1 MKTAWLAPEVMQVS
15 QMDCGPSCLKSVLEG
30 CGIPV
35 HFGRLREACQTDVD
49 GTSVNTLEELACELG
64 LDAQQVLVPLNQ
76 FELPEAA
83 VAPSILITS
92 LPNGL
97 THFIVLWR
105 SWGPWVQIM
114 DPSSGRHWIS
124 WKKLKERTY
133 LHRMSLDKTMWLGW
147 AMSEDFLQASQRRLQ
162 KLDISGADA
171 QSLLQGLKLNQD
183 AAAESE
189 NKHWLTIAS
198 FDAALTWAEA
208 LYQCKAL
215 NKGAELLTFLQR
227 QYARA
232 LQSSEPWVDV
242 VPRQY
247 WWAIQDKKEDSSLRV
262 EAAVLVRIQGV
273 LPAQSESE
281 PALPLSIDPRVKE
294 PEPNPW
300 QVLLNLL
307 LPEQKKWFLWL
318 LPAIGLAAATVTTQ
332 ALLFQGLL
340 GASDLLGQQTFN
352 TFIPLVFL
360 FIVLSTLIEFP
371 IAAISLSLGRQLENQ
386 FRIALFEKIPR
397 IHDPYFRT
405 RLLTDMARRSHRL
418 YRLRNLPV
426 FFASILQQIALI
438 FFTLL
443 GVFWLDATAGVAAS
457 GLVIII
463 LLCSGLLQKALQEFA
478 SRAETQSGVLNMF
491 YFDSLRGL
499 RVIRS
504 HAAQQTFEAETEMQ
518 LRRWGETNYQ
528 RQTKQSFALLAMDL
542 VSLLCIAGLMFSKA
556 ISADAIAPSLLWF
569 YWLLRLP
576 FMVKHLSSLL
586 LQIPDY
592 RLVLSLFV
600 ELLQATEVES
610 LSVKIQSG
618 NSVLST
624 QENTATGVAIDLVDV
639 ALNVSGHS
647 VLQPINLTI
656 AAGEHIA
663 IVGESGAGKSSLC
676 ELLLG
681 WHSPSSGQL
690 LVDGKT
696 LDAPALNQ
704 LRAQTAWVDANV
716 QLWDRSLLDNINYD
730 HGKGNLSESGLGKV
744 LAGLGQG
751 LQTPLG
757 EDGKRLSGG
766 EGQRVRIAR
775 ALGVESARLVILDE
789 PCRGLDRA
797 AREQLLQQLRS
808 QHASATLVC
817 VTHDI
822 SEAIKFPRVLVMSGG
837 QLIEQG
843 KPQEL
848 LANTDSALSHLR
860 ECEQEVLNTLL
871 HEQGWQSLRMQNGHL
886 HYGGL
891 EASTSLQQ
899 ATPASEVV
907 HA

>member
-124 WKKLKERTY
+124 WKKLKERVY
-133 LHRMSLDKTMWLGW
+133 LHRMSLDKAMWLGW
-147 AMSEDFLQASQRRLQ
+147 AMGDDFLQASQRRLR
-162 KLDISGADA
+162 KLGIDGADA
-171 QSLLQGLKLNQD
+171 RSLLQRLASNPEEAGD
-183 AAAESE
+183 E
-189 NKHWLTIAS
+189 NNHWLTIAS
-198 FDAALTWAEA
+198 FDATLTWAEA
-208 LYQCKAL
+208 LYKCKAL

-247 WWAIQDKKEDSSLRV
+247 WWAIQDKKEDASLRV

-273 LPAQSESE
+273 LPAQSETE
-281 PALPLSIDPRVKE
+281 PALPLSLDPRVKE
-294 PEPNPW
+294 SEPNPW

-307 LPEQKKWFLWL
+307 LPKQKKWFLLL
-318 LPAIGLAAATVTTQ
+318 LPIIGLAAATVTTQ

-340 GASDLLGQQTFN
+340 GANELLGQQTFN
-352 TFIPLVFL
+352 AFIPFVFL

-371 IAAISLSLGRQLENQ
+371 VAAISLSLGRQLEHE

-426 FFASILQQIALI
+426 FFVSILQQIALVV
-438 FFTLL
+438 FTLL
-443 GVFWLDATAGVAAS
+443 GIFWLDTTAGVVAS
-457 GLVIII
+457 ALVMIV
-463 LLCSGLLQKALQEFA
+463 LLSSGLLQKLLQEFA
-478 SRAETQSGVLNMF
+478 SLADIQSGLLGMF

-504 HAAQQTFEAETEMQ
+504 HAAQQTFEAETEIQ

-528 RQTKQSFALLAMDL
+528 GQSKQSFALLAIDL
-542 VSLLCIAGLMFSKA
+542 VSLLCIAGLMFLKA
-556 ISADAIAPSLLWF
+556 VPADAIAPSLLWF

-600 ELLQATEVES
+600 ELLQATEVDDLATKNTTDTGSISE
-610 LSVKIQSG
+610 
-618 NSVLST
+618 
-624 QENTATGVAIDLVDV
+624 QENTTSGVAIDLTGV
-639 ALNVSGHS
+639 ALTVSGHS
-647 VLQPINLTI
+647 LLQPINLTI
-656 AAGEHIA
+656 DAGEHIA

-681 WHSPSSGQL
+681 WHSPSSGEL
-690 LVDGKT
+690 LVDGKA
-696 LDAPALNQ
+696 LDTQALHQ

-730 HGKGNLSESGLGKV
+730 HCKGKLSESGLGKV
-744 LAGLGQG
+744 LAGLAQG
-751 LQTPLG
+751 LQTPLC
-757 EDGKRLSGG
+757 EEGKRLSGG

-775 ALGVESARLVILDE
+775 ALGVESARLAILDE

-797 AREQLLQQLRS
+797 AREHLLQQLRS
-808 QHASATLVC
+808 QHSRATLIC

-848 LANTDSALSHLR
+848 LANTNSALSHLR
-860 ECEQEVLNTLL
+860 ECEQQVLNTLL

-891 EASTSLQQ
+891 ETSASLQQ
-899 ATPASEVV
+899 ASPASEVAHV
-907 HA
+907 

>member
-49 GTSVNTLEELACELG
+49 GTSVNTIEELACELG

-124 WKKLKERTY
+124 WKKLKERVY
-133 LHRMSLDKTMWLGW
+133 LHRMSLDKAMWLGW
-147 AMSEDFLQASQRRLQ
+147 AMSDDFLQASQRRLQ

-171 QSLLQGLKLNQD
+171 KSLLQHLTLNPD
-183 AAAESE
+183 AAEDE
-189 NKHWLTIAS
+189 NNHWLTISS

-232 LQSSEPWVDV
+232 LKSSEPWVDV

-247 WWAIQDKKEDSSLRV
+247 WWAIQDKKDDDSLRV

-273 LPAQSESE
+273 LPAQSETE
-281 PALPLSIDPRVKE
+281 PALPLSLDPRVKE
-294 PEPNPW
+294 SEPNPW
-300 QVLLNLL
+300 QVMLNLL

-318 LPAIGLAAATVTTQ
+318 LPIIGLAAATVTTQ

-340 GASDLLGQQTFN
+340 GANDLLGQQTFN

-371 IAAISLSLGRQLENQ
+371 IASISLSLGRQLENQ
-386 FRIALFEKIPR
+386 FRIALFEKIPK

-426 FFASILQQIALI
+426 FFVSILQQIALVL
-438 FFTLL
+438 FTLL
-443 GVFWLDATAGVAAS
+443 GIFWLDTTAGVVAS
-457 GLVIII
+457 GLVVIM
-463 LLCSGLLQKALQEFA
+463 LLCSGLLQKVLQELA
-478 SRAETQSGVLNMF
+478 CRADIQSGLLGMF

-504 HAAQQTFEAETEMQ
+504 HAAQQTFEAETEIQ

-528 RQTKQSFALLAMDL
+528 GQSKQSFALLAMDL
-542 VSLLCIAGLMFSKA
+542 VSLLCIAGLMFSKVVP
-556 ISADAIAPSLLWF
+556 ADAIAPSLLWF

-586 LQIPDY
+586 LQIPDC

-600 ELLQATEVES
+600 ELLQATEVED
-610 LSVKIQSG
+610 LSEKTQTDT
-618 NSVLST
+618 NALST
-624 QENTATGVAIDLVDV
+624 QEKTTSGVAIGLIDV

-647 VLQPINLTI
+647 VLQPITVSI

-681 WHSPSSGQL
+681 WHSPSSGEL
-690 LVDGKT
+690 LVDGKV
-696 LDAPALNQ
+696 LDAQALHQ

-730 HGKGNLSESGLGKV
+730 HGKGKLSESGLGKV
-744 LAGLGQG
+744 LAGLAQG
-751 LQTPLG
+751 LQTPLC

-775 ALGVESARLVILDE
+775 ALGVEEARLVILDE

-797 AREQLLQQLRS
+797 ARERLLQQLRS
-808 QHASATLVC
+808 QHAGATLIC

-843 KPQEL
+843 EPQVL
-848 LANTDSALSHLR
+848 LADSQSALRHLR
-860 ECEQEVLNTLL
+860 ECEQQVLNTLL

-891 EASTSLQQ
+891 DASASLQKFTQ
-899 ATPASEVV
+899 VSEVNHV
-907 HA
+907 

>member
-49 GTSVNTLEELACELG
+49 GTSVNTLEELAGELG

-124 WKKLKERTY
+124 WKKLKERVY
-133 LHRMSLDKTMWLGW
+133 LHRMSLDKAMWLGW
-147 AMSEDFLQASQRRLQ
+147 AMSDDFLQASQRRLQ
-162 KLDISGADA
+162 KLDINGADA
-171 QSLLQGLKLNQD
+171 QSLLQNLTLNPD
-183 AAAESE
+183 AAEDE
-189 NKHWLTIAS
+189 NNHWLTIAS

-247 WWAIQDKKEDSSLRV
+247 WWAIQDKKDDDSLCV

-273 LPAQSESE
+273 VTAQTDTESD
-281 PALPLSIDPRVKE
+281 LPLSLDSRIRE

-300 QVLLNLL
+300 RVLRNLL

-318 LPAIGLAAATVTTQ
+318 LPVIGLAAATVTTQ

-340 GASDLLGQQTFN
+340 GANDLLGQQTFN

-371 IAAISLSLGRQLENQ
+371 IASISQSLGRQLESQ
-386 FRIALFEKIPR
+386 FRIALFEKIPK

-426 FFASILQQIALI
+426 FFVSILQQIALV

-443 GVFWLDATAGVAAS
+443 GIFWLDTTAGVVAS
-457 GLVIII
+457 GLVVIM
-463 LLCSGLLQKALQEFA
+463 LLCSGLLQKVLQEFE
-478 SRAETQSGVLNMF
+478 SRADIQSGLLGMF

-504 HAAQQTFEAETEMQ
+504 HAAQQTFEAETEIQ

-528 RQTKQSFALLAMDL
+528 GQSRQSLALLAMDL

-556 ISADAIAPSLLWF
+556 ITADAIAPSLLWF

-586 LQIPDY
+586 LQVPDY

-600 ELLQATEVES
+600 ELLQATEVGD
-610 LSVKIQSG
+610 LVAKTQADTHA
-618 NSVLST
+618 LST
-624 QENTATGVAIDLVDV
+624 QENTTSGVAIDLIDV

-647 VLQPINLTI
+647 VLQPINLRV

-681 WHSPSSGQL
+681 WHSPSSGEL
-690 LVDGKT
+690 LVDGK
-696 LDAPALNQ
+696 ALNAQALHQ

-730 HGKGNLSESGLGKV
+730 HGKGKLSESGLGKV
-744 LAGLGQG
+744 LAGLAQG

-757 EDGKRLSGG
+757 EEGKRLSGG

-775 ALGVESARLVILDE
+775 ALGVEAARLVILDE

-797 AREQLLQQLRS
+797 AREHLLQQLRS
-808 QHASATLVC
+808 QHAGATLIC

-822 SEAIKFPRVLVMSGG
+822 SEAIKFPRVLVISGG

-843 KPQEL
+843 EPQAL
-848 LANTDSALSHLR
+848 LANTGSVLSHLR
-860 ECEQEVLNTLL
+860 ECEQQVLNTLL

-891 EASTSLQQ
+891 EALASPQQ
-899 ATPASEVV
+899 ATPASEVAHV
-907 HA
+907 

>member
-1 MKTAWLAPEVMQVS
+1 MKTAWLAPEAIQVS

-30 CGIPV
+30 CGIPI
-35 HFGRLREACQTDVD
+35 HYGRLREACQTDVD

-83 VAPSILITS
+83 VTPSILITT

-114 DPSSGRHWIS
+114 DPSSGRHWVS
-124 WKKLKERTY
+124 WKKLKERVY
-133 LHRMSLDKTMWLGW
+133 LHDMSLDKEMWLGW
-147 AMSEDFLQASQRRLQ
+147 AMSDDFLQASQRRLQ
-162 KLDISGADA
+162 KLDITGADA
-171 QSLLQGLKLNQD
+171 QSLIQSQALNPD
-183 AAAESE
+183 AAEGD
-189 NKHWLTIAS
+189 NNHWLTIAS
-198 FDAALTWAEA
+198 FDAVLTWTEA

-215 NKGAELLTFLQR
+215 SKGTELLTFLQR

-232 LQSSEPWVDV
+232 LQSSEPWIDV

-247 WWAIQDKKEDSSLRV
+247 WWVIQDKKEAGSLRV

-273 LPAQSESE
+273 HAAQADAESD
-281 PALPLSIDPRVKE
+281 LPLSLDPRVKE
-294 PEPNPW
+294 SEPNPW
-300 QVLLNLL
+300 RVMLNLL
-307 LPEQKKWFLWL
+307 LPEQKKWFWWL
-318 LPAIGLAAATVTTQ
+318 LPIIGLAAATVTTQ

-340 GASDLLGQQTFN
+340 GASDLLGQQAFN

-371 IAAISLSLGRQLENQ
+371 IAAIGLSLGRQLESQ
-386 FRIALFEKIPR
+386 FRIALFEKIPK

-426 FFASILQQIALI
+426 FCVSILQQIALV

-443 GVFWLDATAGVAAS
+443 GIFWLDTTAGLVAF
-457 GLVIII
+457 GLVVII
-463 LLCSGLLQKALQEFA
+463 LLCSGLLQKALQEFV
-478 SRAETQSGVLNMF
+478 SRADIQSGLLGMF

-504 HAAQQTFEAETEMQ
+504 HAAQQTFEAEAEIQ

-528 RQTKQSFALLAMDL
+528 GQSKQSLALLAMDL

-556 ISADAIAPSLLWF
+556 IPVDAIAPSLLWF

-600 ELLQATEVES
+600 ELLQATEVED
-610 LSVKIQSG
+610 LSVKTQAGGSA
-618 NSVLST
+618 LST
-624 QENTATGVAIDLVDV
+624 QENTTTGVAIDLIDV

-647 VLQPINLTI
+647 VLQPINVTI

-681 WHSPSSGQL
+681 WHSPSSGEL
-690 LVDGKT
+690 LVDGKA
-696 LDAPALNQ
+696 LDAQALHQ

-730 HGKGNLSESGLGKV
+730 HGKGKLSESGLGKV
-744 LAGLGQG
+744 LAGLAQG
-751 LQTPLG
+751 LQTPLC
-757 EDGKRLSGG
+757 EEGKRLSGG

-789 PCRGLDRA
+789 PCRGLDRV

-808 QHASATLVC
+808 QHAAATLIC
-817 VTHDI
+817 ITHDI

-843 KPQEL
+843 TPQEL
-848 LANTDSALSHLR
+848 LANINSALSHLR
-860 ECEQEVLNTLL
+860 ECEQQVLNALL

-891 EASTSLQQ
+891 EATASLQQ
-899 ATPASEVV
+899 ATPVSGVAHV
-907 HA
+907 

>member
-30 CGIPV
+30 CAIPV

-49 GTSVNTLEELACELG
+49 GTSVNTIEELACELG

-124 WKKLKERTY
+124 WKKLKERVY
-133 LHRMSLDKTMWLGW
+133 LHRMSLDKAMWLGW
-147 AMSEDFLQASQRRLQ
+147 AMSDDFLQASQRRLQ
-162 KLDISGADA
+162 KLDITGADA
-171 QSLLQGLKLNQD
+171 QSLIRSLTLNPD
-183 AAAESE
+183 ATEDK
-189 NKHWLTIAS
+189 NNHWLTIAS

-247 WWAIQDKKEDSSLRV
+247 WWAIQDKKDDDSLRV

-273 LPAQSESE
+273 LPAQSETE
-281 PALPLSIDPRVKE
+281 PALPLSLDPRVKE
-294 PEPNPW
+294 SEPNPW
-300 QVLLNLL
+300 QVLCNLL

-318 LPAIGLAAATVTTQ
+318 LPIIGLAAATVTTQ

-340 GASDLLGQQTFN
+340 GANDLLGQQTFN
-352 TFIPLVFL
+352 LFIPLVFL

-371 IAAISLSLGRQLENQ
+371 IASISLSLGRQLENQ
-386 FRIALFEKIPR
+386 FRIALFEKIPK

-426 FFASILQQIALI
+426 FFVSILQQIALV

-443 GVFWLDATAGVAAS
+443 GIFWLDATAGVVAS
-457 GLVIII
+457 GLVVIM
-463 LLCSGLLQKALQEFA
+463 LLCSGLLQKVLQEFA
-478 SRAETQSGVLNMF
+478 SRADIQSGLLGMF

-504 HAAQQTFEAETEMQ
+504 HAAQQTFEAETEIQ

-528 RQTKQSFALLAMDL
+528 GQSKQSLALLVMDL

-556 ISADAIAPSLLWF
+556 VPADAVAPSLLWF

-600 ELLQATEVES
+600 ELFQATEVED
-610 LSVKIQSG
+610 LSAKIQADTHAS
-618 NSVLST
+618 ST
-624 QENTATGVAIDLVDV
+624 QENTTSGVAIDLTDV

-647 VLQPINLTI
+647 VLQPITVSI
-656 AAGEHIA
+656 AAGEHVA

-681 WHSPSSGQL
+681 WHSPSSGEL
-690 LVDGKT
+690 LVDGKV
-696 LDAPALNQ
+696 LGAQALHQ

-730 HGKGNLSESGLGKV
+730 HGKGKLTESGLGKV
-744 LAGLGQG
+744 LAGLAQG
-751 LQTPLG
+751 LQTPLC
-757 EDGKRLSGG
+757 EEGKRLSGG
-766 EGQRVRIAR
+766 EAQRVRIAR

-808 QHASATLVC
+808 QHAGATLIC

-843 KPQEL
+843 EPQAL
-848 LANTDSALSHLR
+848 LADTQSALRHLR
-860 ECEQEVLNTLL
+860 ECEQQVFNTLL

-886 HYGGL
+886 HYGEL
-891 EASTSLQQ
+891 QASASLQQ
-899 ATPASEVV
+899 ATPACEVAHV
-907 HA
+907 

>member
-83 VAPSILITS
+83 VAPSILITT

-124 WKKLKERTY
+124 WKKLKERVY
-133 LHRMSLDKTMWLGW
+133 LHRMSLDKAMWLGW
-147 AMSEDFLQASQRRLQ
+147 AMGDDFLQASQRRLQ

-171 QSLLQGLKLNQD
+171 QSLIQSLTLNPD
-183 AAAESE
+183 AAEDE
-189 NKHWLTIAS
+189 NNHWSTITS
-198 FDAALTWAEA
+198 FDAVLTWAEA

-215 NKGAELLTFLQR
+215 NKGNELLAFLQR

-247 WWAIQDKKEDSSLRV
+247 WWAIQDKKEESSLRV

-273 LPAQSESE
+273 HSVQSETE
-281 PALPLSIDPRVKE
+281 PTLALSLDPRVKE
-294 PEPNPW
+294 SEPNPW
-300 QVLLNLL
+300 QVLRDML

-318 LPAIGLAAATVTTQ
+318 LPIVGLAAATVTTQ

-340 GASDLLGQQTFN
+340 GVSDLLGQQTFN

-386 FRIALFEKIPR
+386 FRIALFEKIPK

-426 FFASILQQIALI
+426 FFVSILQQIALI

-443 GVFWLDATAGVAAS
+443 GIFWLDATAGLVAS
-457 GLVIII
+457 GLVVII

-491 YFDSLRGL
+491 YFDSLKGL

-504 HAAQQTFEAETEMQ
+504 HAAQQTFEAEAEIQ

-528 RQTKQSFALLAMDL
+528 RQSKQSFALLAMDL
-542 VSLLCIAGLMFSKA
+542 VSLLCIAVLMFSKA
-556 ISADAIAPSLLWF
+556 VPADAIAPSLLWF

-600 ELLQATEVES
+600 ELLQATEVED
-610 LSVKIQSG
+610 LSAKTHSD
-618 NSVLST
+618 NNVLST
-624 QENTATGVAIDLVDV
+624 QENTTTGVAIDLIDV

-647 VLQPINLTI
+647 LLQPINLTI

-681 WHSPSSGQL
+681 WHSSSSGEL
-690 LVDGKT
+690 LVDGKA
-696 LDAPALNQ
+696 LDAQALHQ
-704 LRAQTAWVDANV
+704 LREQTAWVDANV

-730 HGKGNLSESGLGKV
+730 HGKGKLSESGLGKV
-744 LAGLGQG
+744 LAGLAQG
-751 LQTPLG
+751 LQTPLC
-757 EDGKRLSGG
+757 EEGKRLSGG

-775 ALGVESARLVILDE
+775 ALGVEAARLVILDE

-797 AREQLLQQLRS
+797 AREQLLQQMRS
-808 QHASATLVC
+808 QHSGATIIC

-843 KPQEL
+843 KPHEL
-848 LANTDSALSHLR
+848 LASTSSALSHLR
-860 ECEQEVLNTLL
+860 ECEQQVLNALL

-891 EASTSLQQ
+891 EASASPQST
-899 ATPASEVV
+899 TPASEVAHV
-907 HA
+907 

>member
-124 WKKLKERTY
+124 WKKLKERVY
-133 LHRMSLDKTMWLGW
+133 LHRMSIDKEMWLGW
-147 AMSEDFLQASQRRLQ
+147 AMGDDFLQASQRRLQ

-171 QSLLQGLKLNQD
+171 QSLIQSLTLNSD
-183 AAAESE
+183 AAESE

-198 FDAALTWAEA
+198 FDAVLTWAEA

-227 QYARA
+227 QYART

-247 WWAIQDKKEDSSLRV
+247 WWAIQDKKEESSLRV

-273 LPAQSESE
+273 LSVQSETE
-281 PALPLSIDPRVKE
+281 PALPLSLDPRVKE

-300 QVLLNLL
+300 QVLRDML
-307 LPEQKKWFLWL
+307 LPEQKKWLLWL
-318 LPAIGLAAATVTTQ
+318 LPIIGLAAATVTTQ

-352 TFIPLVFL
+352 TFIPFVFL

-371 IAAISLSLGRQLENQ
+371 IAAISFSLGRQLEHQ
-386 FRIALFEKIPR
+386 FRIALFEKIPK

-426 FFASILQQIALI
+426 FFVSILQQIALV

-443 GVFWLDATAGVAAS
+443 GIFWLDTTAGVVAS
-457 GLVIII
+457 CLVVM
-463 LLCSGLLQKALQEFA
+463 LLLGSGLLQKALQEFA
-478 SRAETQSGVLNMF
+478 CRAETQSGVLNMF

-504 HAAQQTFEAETEMQ
+504 HAAQQTFEAEAEIQ
-518 LRRWGETNYQ
+518 LRRWGDTNYQ
-528 RQTKQSFALLAMDL
+528 GQSKQSFALLAMDL
-542 VSLLCIAGLMFSKA
+542 VSLLCIAALMFSKA
-556 ISADAIAPSLLWF
+556 IPADAIAPSLLWF

-600 ELLQATEVES
+600 ELLQATEVED
-610 LSVKIQSG
+610 LSEKTQTDT
-618 NSVLST
+618 NALST
-624 QENTATGVAIDLVDV
+624 QENTTSGVAIDLIDV

-647 VLQPINLTI
+647 VLQPITVSI

-681 WHSPSSGQL
+681 WHSPSSGEL
-690 LVDGKT
+690 LVDGKA
-696 LDAPALNQ
+696 LDAQALQQ

-730 HGKGNLSESGLGKV
+730 HGKGKLSESGLGKV
-744 LAGLGQG
+744 LASLAQG
-751 LQTPLG
+751 LQTPLC
-757 EDGKRLSGG
+757 EEGKRLSGG

-775 ALGVESARLVILDE
+775 ALGVKEARLVILDE

-808 QHASATLVC
+808 QHAGATLIC

-848 LANTDSALSHLR
+848 LANKDSALSHLR
-860 ECEQEVLNTLL
+860 ACEQQVLNTLL

-886 HYGGL
+886 HYGAL
-891 EASTSLQQ
+891 KESASLQP
-899 ATPASEVV
+899 ASPASEVAHV
-907 HA
+907 

>member
-1 MKTAWLAPEVMQVS
+1 MKTTWLVPEVMQVS
-15 QMDCGPSCLKSVLEG
+15 QMDCGPSCLKSVLDG

-35 HFGRLREACQTDVD
+35 HYGRLREACQTDVD
-49 GTSVNTLEELACELG
+49 GTSVNTVEELACELG

-83 VAPSILITS
+83 VAPSILITT

-124 WKKLKERTY
+124 WQKLKERVY
-133 LHRMSLDKTMWLGW
+133 LHRMPIAKEVWLNW
-147 AMSEDFLQASQRRLQ
+147 ATSDDFLFASQRRLHQ
-162 KLDISGADA
+162 LGITGVDA
-171 QSLLQGLKLNQD
+171 QTLLQDLKPNADEPAQN
-183 AAAESE
+183 E
-189 NKHWLTIAS
+189 NTQWLMIAS
-198 FDAALTWAEA
+198 FDATLTWAEA

-215 NKGAELLTFLQR
+215 KKGTELLTFLQR

-232 LQSSEPWVDV
+232 LQSPQPWVDV

-247 WWAIQDKKEDSSLRV
+247 WWAIQDNKDENALRV

-273 LPAQSESE
+273 LPAQSAAESNS
-281 PALPLSIDPRVKE
+281 PLSLDPRVKIA
-294 PEPNPW
+294 EPNPW
-300 QVLLNLL
+300 QVLRDML

-318 LPAIGLAAATVTTQ
+318 IPIIGLAAATVIIQ

-340 GASDLLGQQTFN
+340 GVGDLLGQQTFN
-352 TFIPLVFL
+352 AFIPLVFL
-360 FIVLSTLIEFP
+360 FIVLSTLLEFP
-371 IAAISLSLGRQLENQ
+371 IAAIGLSLGRQLESQ
-386 FRIALFEKIPR
+386 FRIALFEKIPK

-405 RLLTDMARRSHRL
+405 RLLTDMARRSHYL

-426 FFASILQQIALI
+426 FAVSILQQIALV
-438 FFTLL
+438 FFTLV
-443 GVFWLDATAGVAAS
+443 GIFWLDATAGLVAAS
-457 GLVIII
+457 LVAII

-478 SRAETQSGVLNMF
+478 SRAEIQSGLLSMF
-491 YFDSLRGL
+491 YFDALKGL

-504 HAAQQTFEAETEMQ
+504 HAAQHTFEAEAEIL

-528 RQTKQSFALLAMDL
+528 GQSKQAAALLAMDL
-542 VSLLCIAGLMFSKA
+542 ISLLCIAALMYSKA
-556 ISADAIAPSLLWF
+556 VSADALAPSLLWF

-586 LQIPDY
+586 LLIPDY
-592 RLVLSLFV
+592 RLVLALFA
-600 ELLQATEVES
+600 ELLQATEVEH
-610 LSVKIQSG
+610 LTTTHQTGSG
-618 NSVLST
+618 TSSM
-624 QENTATGVAIDLVDV
+624 QEHETSGVAIELIDV
-639 ALNVSGHS
+639 SLNVSGHS
-647 VLQPINLTI
+647 VLQSINLSI

-676 ELLLG
+676 DLLLG
-681 WHSPSSGQL
+681 WHSISAGEL
-690 LVDGKT
+690 LVDGKP
-696 LDAPALNQ
+696 LDAKALQQ

-730 HGKGNLSESGLGKV
+730 HGQGRLSESGLGKV
-744 LAGLGQG
+744 LAGLAQG

-757 EDGKRLSGG
+757 EEGKRLSGG

-789 PCRGLDRA
+789 PCRGLDRS
-797 AREQLLQQLRS
+797 AREQLLLQLRN
-808 QHASATLVC
+808 QHAGATLIC

-822 SEAIKFPRVLVMSGG
+822 SEAIKFPRVLVIDGG
-837 QLIEQG
+837 QLVEQG
-843 KPQEL
+843 KPQDL
-848 LANTDSALSHLR
+848 LTNADSALSRLR
-860 ECEQEVLNTLL
+860 ECEQQVFNTLL

-886 HYGGL
+886 HYGGV
-891 EASTSLQQ
+891 EAPVSPSHIVL
-899 ATPASEVV
+899 ASEAV
-907 HA
+907 HV